1 VSVAVELRHITKRFP
16 GVVANKDVSMKVETG
31 TVHAL
36 VGENGAGKST
46 VMKILYGMQHPDSG
60 EILVN
65 GTLVNL
71 KNPNDAIELGI
82 GMVHQH
88 FMLADNF
95 TVLENII
102 LGAEPKHG
110 VTIDFK
116 AARDK
121 VMEMSKAY
129 GLDIDPDILVEELGV
144 GQRQRV
150 EILKV
155 LFRGANILIFDEPTA
170 VLVPQEVDDLFGA
183 LQGLRAKGMAVIF
196 ISHKLD
202 EVLRVADD
210 VTVVRAGETV
220 AEVKAKDVTPR
231 QLAELMVGS
240 ELPQPTTHG
249 NTRRSEVTLAL
260 KDVSIPTA
268 TGSRDLISHISFN
281 LHAGEVVGI
290 AGVEGNGQAE
300 LIEAIMGLRNYTGSI
315 EFQGS
320 SIDHMTVAHRHDLG
334 IGLIPEDRQRQALMM
349 ASPLWENRILGH
361 QRGKPVMRGAI
372 LDKKA
377 TIADTKRIMEEFDVR
392 APGPMTAAA
401 ALSGGNQQKFIVGR
415 EMSKA
420 PALLLASHPTRGVD
434 IGAQGAIWEVL
445 REARSKGMAIVLI
458 SADLEELIGMSDRLL
473 VMLRG
478 AITAELDPQ
487 KTTPEQLG
495 SAMTGAA

>member
-1 VSVAVELRHITKRFP
+1 MSVAVELRHISKRFP
-16 GVVANKDVSMKVETG
+16 GVIANKDVSIKVETG

-46 VMKILYGMQHPDSG
+46 VMKILYGMQRPDSG

-65 GTLVNL
+65 GKEVNF
-71 KNPNDAIELGI
+71 KNPNDAIDAGI

-102 LGAEPKHG
+102 LGSEPKHG
-110 VTIDFK
+110 ATIDFA
-116 AARDK
+116 AARK
-121 VMEMSKAY
+121 KIVEMAAQY
-129 GLDIDPDILVEELGV
+129 GLEINPDVLVEELGV

-170 VLVPQEVDDLFGA
+170 VLVPQEVDDLFKA
-183 LQGLRAKGMAVIF
+183 LEGLRAQGMAVIF

-202 EVLRVADD
+202 EVLRVADE
-210 VTVVRAGETV
+210 VTVVRQGSTV
-220 AEVKAKDVTPR
+220 AEVKSKDVTAR

-240 ELPQPTTHG
+240 ELPKPSTLGH
-249 NTRRSEVTLAL
+249 TRREEKTLAL
-260 KDVSIPTA
+260 KSVSVPA
-268 TGSRDLISHISFN
+268 PGSRDLISNISFD

-300 LIEAIMGLRNYTGSI
+300 LVEAIMGLRDYTGSI
-315 EFQGS
+315 EFHGS
-320 SIDHMTVAHRHDLG
+320 AIDSLSVADRHDLG

-349 ASPLWENRILGH
+349 TSPLWENRILGH
-361 QRGKPVMRGAI
+361 QRGKPVMRGFVI
-372 LDKKA
+372 DKKA
-377 TIADTKRIMEEFDVR
+377 TFESTRTIMQEFDVR
-392 APGPMTAAA
+392 APGPDTLAA

-420 PALLLASHPTRGVD
+420 PALLVASHPTRGVD
-434 IGAQGAIWEVL
+434 VGAQGAIWDVL
-445 REARSKGMAIVLI
+445 RKAREKGMAIVLI

-478 AITAELDPQ
+478 TITAELDPA

>member
-1 VSVAVELRHITKRFP
+1 MSVAVELRHITKRFP
-16 GVVANKDVSMKVETG
+16 GVIANKDVSLKVETG

-46 VMKILYGMQHPDSG
+46 VMKILYGMQRPDSG

-65 GTLVNL
+65 SQVVNF
-71 KNPNDAIELGI
+71 KNPNDAIEAGI

-102 LGAEPKHG
+102 LGSEPKRG
-110 VTIDFK
+110 ATIDF
-116 AARDK
+116 ASAREK
-121 VMEMSKAY
+121 IIAMAHEY

-155 LFRGANILIFDEPTA
+155 LYRGANILIFDEPTA
-170 VLVPQEVDDLFGA
+170 VLVPQEVDDLFQA
-183 LQGLRAKGMAVIF
+183 LEGLRAKGMAVIF

-202 EVLRVADD
+202 EVLRVADE
-210 VTVVRAGETV
+210 VTVVRQGATV
-220 AEVKAKDVTPR
+220 AQVKSKDVTALA
-231 QLAELMVGS
+231 LAELMVGS
-240 ELPQPTTHG
+240 ELPTPSTLGT
-249 NTRRSEVTLAL
+249 TRRDEITLAL
-260 KDVSIPTA
+260 KDVSITTT
-268 TGSRDLISHISFN
+268 TGSRDLISQVSFQ
-281 LHAGEVVGI
+281 LHAGEVIGI

-300 LIEAIMGLRNYTGSI
+300 LVEAIMGLRDYTGTI
-315 EFQGS
+315 EFNGVS
-320 SIDHMTVAHRHDLG
+320 VNGLSIADRHDLG

-349 ASPLWENRILGH
+349 NSPLWENRILGH
-361 QRGKPVMRGAI
+361 QRSKPVMRGFVI
-372 LDKKA
+372 DKKA
-377 TIADTKRIMEEFDVR
+377 TIDSTKSIMQEFDVR
-392 APGPMTAAA
+392 APGPDTLAA

-415 EMSKA
+415 EMSKV
-420 PALLLASHPTRGVD
+420 PALLVASHPTRGVD
-434 IGAQGAIWEVL
+434 VGAQAAIWDVL
-445 REARSKGMAIVLI
+445 RKAREKGMAIVLI

-478 AITAELDPQ
+478 VVTAELDPSR
-487 KTTPEQLG
+487 TTPEQLG

>member
-1 VSVAVELRHITKRFP
+1 VSVAVELRHISKRFP
-16 GVVANKDVSMKVETG
+16 GVIANKDVSLKVDSG
-31 TVHAL
+31 SVHAL

-46 VMKILYGMQHPDSG
+46 VMKILYGMQRPDGG

-65 GTLVNL
+65 GQQVQFKT
-71 KNPNDAIELGI
+71 PNDAIEAGI

-102 LGAEPKHG
+102 LGSEPKHG
-110 VTIDFK
+110 ATIDFVS
-116 AARDK
+116 ARK
-121 VMEMSKAY
+121 KIVEMAEQY

-155 LFRGANILIFDEPTA
+155 LFRGARILIFDEPTA
-170 VLVPQEVDDLFGA
+170 VLVPQEVDELFAA
-183 LQGLRAKGMAVIF
+183 LDGLRAQGMALIF

-202 EVLRVADD
+202 EVLRVADE
-210 VTVVRAGETV
+210 VTVVRQGSTV
-220 AEVKAKDVTPR
+220 AQVKSKDVTAR

-240 ELPQPTTHG
+240 ELPKPSTLGH
-249 NTRRSEVTLAL
+249 TRRAEITLAL
-260 KDVSIPTA
+260 KDVCLSS
-268 TGSRDLISHISFN
+268 TGSRDLLSSISFE
-281 LHAGEVVGI
+281 LHAGEVIGI

-300 LIEAIMGLRNYTGSI
+300 LVEVIMGLRDYTGTI
-315 EFQGS
+315 QFQGS
-320 SIDHMTVAHRHDLG
+320 SIDALSVAARHDLG
-334 IGLIPEDRQRQALMM
+334 IGLIPEDRQRQGLMM
-349 ASPLWENRILGH
+349 DSPLWENRILGH
-361 QRGKPVMRGAI
+361 QRGKPVMRGFVI
-372 LDKKA
+372 DKKA
-377 TIADTKRIMEEFDVR
+377 TIESTRTIMQEFDVR
-392 APGPMTAAA
+392 APGPETLAA

-420 PALLLASHPTRGVD
+420 PALLIASHPTRGVD
-434 IGAQGAIWEVL
+434 VGAQGAIWDVL
-445 REARSKGMAIVLI
+445 RSARDKGMAIVLI

-478 AITAELDPQ
+478 KLTAELDPA

>member
-16 GVVANKDVSMKVETG
+16 GVIANKDVSLKVESG

-46 VMKILYGMQHPDSG
+46 VMKILYGMQSPDSG

-65 GTLVNL
+65 GLAVDF
-71 KNPNDAIELGI
+71 KNPNEAIAAGI

-102 LGAEPKHG
+102 LGSEPKHG
-110 VTIDFK
+110 ITIDFK
-116 AARDK
+116 AARAK
-121 VMEMSKAY
+121 VNEMAHQY
-129 GLDIDPDILVEELGV
+129 GLEINPDQLVEELGV
-144 GQRQRV
+144 GARQRV

-155 LFRGANILIFDEPTA
+155 LFRGARILIFDEPTA
-170 VLVPQEVDDLFGA
+170 VLVPQEVDDLFAA
-183 LQGLRAKGMAVIF
+183 LEGLRAQGMAIIF

-202 EVLRVADD
+202 EVLRVADE
-210 VTVVRAGETV
+210 VTVVRQGATV
-220 AEVKAKDVTPR
+220 AQVKSKEVTSR
-231 QLAELMVGS
+231 ELAELMVGS
-240 ELPQPTTHG
+240 ELPQP
-249 NTRRSEVTLAL
+249 NTQGHTKREEIVLTLS
-260 KDVSIPTA
+260 DVSAPSA
-268 TGSRDLISHISFN
+268 TGSRDLISHISFE
-281 LHAGEVVGI
+281 LHAGEVIGI

-300 LIEAIMGLRNYTGSI
+300 LIEAIMGLRQYTGKVFFRGKSV
-315 EFQGS
+315 
-320 SIDHMTVAHRHDLG
+320 DHMSVADHHDLG

-349 ASPLWENRILGH
+349 NSPLWENRILGH
-361 QRGKPVMRGAI
+361 QRGKPVMRGFI
-372 LDKKA
+372 LDKQA
-377 TIADTKRIMEEFDVR
+377 TIASTQTIMEEFDVR
-392 APGPMTAAA
+392 APGPQTLAA

-434 IGAQGAIWEVL
+434 VGAQAAIWDVL
-445 REARSKGMAIVLI
+445 RQAREKGMAIVLI

-478 AITAELDPQ
+478 TITAELDPAT
-487 KTTPEQLG
+487 TTPEQLG